1 MVALFSVIVS
11 WLVVLVVAVSGV
23 CWFVVHVVSSFVLS
37 VVVVGDLWRVL
48 VLDTLDSV
56 VGSDVVLLVVGLV
69 VDWYLNIVLDML
81 VHNMAR
87 LFVVYVLT
95 VFMDWLSVNDSLV
108 DNWGLN
114 VLNMALDFTVNNWL
128 LTYVLNSLM
137 VDWLVVGILNSLV
150 VNWLVMSVLNS
161 LVVDWLVMSVL
172 NSLVVNR
179 FVSVDDFLVVDWL
192 VSVDDFLVVDWLVS
206 VDDFLVDDWLVLVDD
221 LLVVNDWR
229 MMAVVFVVGSNCVVN
244 WCRVVSSL
252 SMVVSLI
259 IGVVMSG
266 WHVVVRNRVLH
277 LSAHEDLGESKTNGM
292 TVFIEV
298 LILPLSLS
306 VHDLVVDV
314 LSVDNQVVLDMED
327 EVPWVS
333 ESL

>member
-1 MVALFSVIVS
+1 
-11 WLVVLVVAVSGV
+11 
-23 CWFVVHVVSSFVLS
+23 VHVVSSFVLS
-37 VVVVGDLWRVL
+37 VVVVGDLWREL

-137 VDWLVVGILNSLV
+137 VDRLVVGILNSLV

-192 VSVDDFLVVDWLVS
+192 VSVDDFLVVDRLVF

>member
-1 MVALFSVIVS
+1 VVALFSVIVS

-128 LTYVLNSLM
+128 LTYILNSLM
-137 VDWLVVGILNSLV
+137 
-150 VNWLVMSVLNS
+150 
-161 LVVDWLVMSVL
+161 VDWLVMSVL

-192 VSVDDFLVVDWLVS
+192 VSVDDFLVVDRLVF